1 MVWGHRKNARKIF
14 DLQKLEPASSRRIEK
29 MKLEIDRQ
37 GLNAEIETLA
47 AISDAEPPAVTRIV
61 FTPTD
66 LKARAWIITC
76 CEEAGLAVR
85 QDAIGN
91 IFARWNGAD
100 PAAPA
105 VGTGSHIDAIPNA
118 GKYDGVVGVLGGLEA
133 IRGLQRSGFRPK
145 NSIELLVFATE
156 EPTRFGIGCLGS
168 RLLSGTLSAEAAAKL
183 KDRDGE
189 TVDEVR
195 RKAGLNGNLQDVKLA
210 KGYYKAFVELHIE
223 QGPLLERAKTSL
235 GIVKS
240 IAAPA
245 SLRVSIEGAGGHA
258 GGVLMPDRKDALCAA
273 AELILAIENAARA
286 TGAAD
291 TVATVGVCDVFPGA
305 VNSIPSRVGIT
316 LDIRDTDLARRDGAM
331 QAIERA
337 SREIATKRQVSIQS
351 ELLNADAPADCA
363 PEVRSALAESC
374 REHGFPFLEMVSRA
388 YHDSLF
394 VSRIAPTGM
403 LFIPC
408 RNGYSHRP
416 DEYASPEDIARGAL
430 VLAEALARLSGSA
443 Q

>member
-1 MVWGHRKNARKIF
+1 
-14 DLQKLEPASSRRIEK
+14 
-29 MKLEIDRQ
+29 MKLEIDQER
-37 GLNAEIETLA
+37 LLSEIERLA

-66 LKARAWIITC
+66 LKARAWVIARC
-76 CEEAGLAVR
+76 KEAELAVR

-91 IFARWNGAD
+91 IFARWSGAD

-133 IRGLQRSGFRPK
+133 IRALQRGGFRPQ

-189 TVDEVR
+189 SVDEVR
-195 RKAGLNGNLQDVKLA
+195 RRAGLNGNLQDVKLPT
-210 KGYYKAFVELHIE
+210 GYYKAFVELHIE
-223 QGPLLERAKTSL
+223 QGPLLERARTSL

-245 SLRVSIEGAGGHA
+245 SLRISIEGAGGHA

-273 AELILAIENAARA
+273 AELILAVENAARA
-286 TGAAD
+286 SGAVD

-316 LDIRDTDLARRDGAM
+316 LDIRDTDLVRRDGVM
-331 QAIERA
+331 QTIERA
-337 SREIATKRQVSIQS
+337 SQNISAKRQVSIQS
-351 ELLNADAPADCA
+351 ELLNADAPAECA
-363 PEVRSALAESC
+363 PEVRGALADSC
-374 REHGFPFLEMVSRA
+374 QKHGFPFLEMVSRA

-394 VSRIAPTGM
+394 ISRIAPTGM

-416 DEYASPEDIARGAL
+416 DEYAAPEDVARGAL
-430 VLAEALARLSGSA
+430 VLAESLAKLSS
-443 Q
+443 